1 MSKNVSSFLT
11 KLDKLN
17 DKTIDVFVP
26 SLNKKVPTKP
36 LNLKQQKDL
45 ISSILDGIRGTL
57 DFSKTLNKIITD
69 NTGLTDLKVYDKLPF
84 IVSLRK
90 HALGNKAGSIELQKV
105 IDNIKNI
112 SFDIKDTT
120 TVKKDGVQLVLRVPT
135 LRQESVLLAKC
146 DQEIDQDQELAKDGV
161 GKLYIN
167 EINKYVDSLQI
178 EDSVLEMDDIRI
190 HERVKI
196 VEKLPL
202 SMYSKISDFIEKVNK
217 YNSDILTVDD
227 VEVNI
232 DAEFF
237 DTSVDE

>member
-161 GKLYIN
+161 GKLYIY
-167 EINKYVDSLQI
+167 EIIKYVDRLQI

>member
-45 ISSILDGIRGTL
+45 ISSMLDGIRGTL
-57 DFSKTLNKIITD
+57 DFSRTLNKIITD

-90 HALGNKAGSIELQKV
+90 HALGNRAGSIELQKV

-112 SFDIKDTT
+112 SFDVKDTA
-120 TVKKDGVQLVLRVPT
+120 TVKKDGVQLILRVPT
-135 LRQESVLLAKC
+135 LRQESILLSKC

-161 GKLYIN
+161 GKLYIY
-167 EINKYVDSLQI
+167 EIIKYVDSLQI

-227 VEVNI
+227 VEINI

>member
-45 ISSILDGIRGTL
+45 ISSMLDGIRGTL

-135 LRQESVLLAKC
+135 LRQESILLSKC

-161 GKLYIN
+161 GKLYIY
-167 EINKYVDSLQI
+167 EIIKYVDSLQI

-202 SMYSKISDFIEKVNK
+202 SMYSKISDFIEGVNK

>member
-1 MSKNVSSFLT
+1 M
-11 KLDKLN
+11 
-17 DKTIDVFVP
+17 
-26 SLNKKVPTKP
+26 
-36 LNLKQQKDL
+36 
-45 ISSILDGIRGTL
+45 LDGIRGTL

-135 LRQESVLLAKC
+135 LRQESILLSKC

-161 GKLYIN
+161 GKLYIY
-167 EINKYVDSLQI
+167 EIIKYVDSLQI

>member
-26 SLNKKVPTKP
+26 SLSKKVPTKP

-45 ISSILDGIRGTL
+45 ISSMLDGIRGTL

-105 IDNIKNI
+105 INNIKNI

-135 LRQESVLLAKC
+135 LRQESILLSKC

-161 GKLYIN
+161 GKLYIY
-167 EINKYVDSLQI
+167 EIIKYVDSLQI

>member
-45 ISSILDGIRGTL
+45 ISSMLDGIRGTL

-135 LRQESVLLAKC
+135 LRQESILLSKC

-161 GKLYIN
+161 GKLYIY
-167 EINKYVDSLQI
+167 EIIKYVDSLQI
-178 EDSVLEMDDIRI
+178 EDSILEMDDIRI

>member
-135 LRQESVLLAKC
+135 LRQESILLSKC

-161 GKLYIN
+161 GKLYIY
-167 EINKYVDSLQI
+167 EIIKYVDSLQI

>member
-45 ISSILDGIRGTL
+45 ISSVLDGIRGTL
-57 DFSKTLNKIITD
+57 DFSRTLNKIITD

-105 IDNIKNI
+105 IDNFKNI
-112 SFDIKDTT
+112 PFDIKETT

-135 LRQESVLLAKC
+135 LRQESILLSKC

-161 GKLYIN
+161 GKLYIY
-167 EINKYVDSLQI
+167 EIIKYINSLQI

-217 YNSDILTVDD
+217 YNSDVLTVDD

>member
-45 ISSILDGIRGTL
+45 ISSVLDGIRGTL
-57 DFSKTLNKIITD
+57 DFSRTLNKIITD

-105 IDNIKNI
+105 IDNFKNI
-112 SFDIKDTT
+112 PFDIKDTT

-135 LRQESVLLAKC
+135 LRQESILLSKC

-161 GKLYIN
+161 GKLYIY
-167 EINKYVDSLQI
+167 EIIKYVDSLQI

-217 YNSDILTVDD
+217 YNSDVLTVDD

>member
-45 ISSILDGIRGTL
+45 ISSMLDGIRGTL

-105 IDNIKNI
+105 INNIKNI

-135 LRQESVLLAKC
+135 LRQESILLSKC

-161 GKLYIN
+161 GKLYIY
-167 EINKYVDSLQI
+167 EIIKYVDSLQI